1 MAKRILAKIGEVTV
15 NTAEGQKTFNII
27 PVCTQ
32 HYIEAYGY
40 MMVDSVPVELLSM
53 NRMSS
58 PEYVL
63 SEGAQERAQY
73 AYDSYVA
80 NNGRYNSSMSI
91 DGKQDVQIHEFDL
104 SLLDDADADYY
115 EHQGSDYMFMSSH
128 NPEKEFRFYIR
139 DIELMEAVYERLIQ
153 PRQNYKIPFAE
164 YITTTLVPVDEL

>member
-1 MAKRILAKIGEVTV
+1 MAKQLKEKIGQVVV
-15 NTAEGQKTFNII
+15 NTAEDQKTFDII

-32 HYIEAYGY
+32 RYIEAYGY
-40 MMVDSVPVELLSM
+40 MMVDGVPVESLSM

-73 AYDSYVA
+73 AYDSYIA

-115 EHQGSDYMFMSSH
+115 EHQGCDYMFVSSR

-139 DIELMEAVYERLIQ
+139 DIELMEVVYERLIQ
-153 PRQNYKIPFAE
+153 PRQNCKIPFAE
-164 YITTTLVPVDEL
+164 YII